1 MEWHIQ
7 PRSLA
12 CAICQRKFVDKQR
25 YQTTLYSQGDNGYR
39 REDICMECEGESNNE
54 KRSFT
59 VTDINTLRKKE
70 NFISQWKGIIQI
82 TPSVVKSDS
91 VQRDKIEVLLRSII
105 AQNSSKYKNASYI
118 LAIMLER
125 KRILKVKD
133 VYIDHQK
140 KITLYEQSKTGD
152 IFAIEDPGLNINQLD
167 EVQKEICDVLER
179 GVSNNEISISPA
191 VNMEENILFSRI
203 QIS

>member
-1 MEWHIQ
+1 
-7 PRSLA
+7 
-12 CAICQRKFVDKQR
+12 
-25 YQTTLYSQGDNGYR
+25 
-39 REDICMECEGESNNE
+39 
-54 KRSFT
+54 
-59 VTDINTLRKKE
+59 
-70 NFISQWKGIIQI
+70 
-82 TPSVVKSDS
+82 
-91 VQRDKIEVLLRSII
+91 
-105 AQNSSKYKNASYI
+105 
-118 LAIMLER
+118 MLER

>member
-1 MEWHIQ
+1 
-7 PRSLA
+7 
-12 CAICQRKFVDKQR
+12 
-25 YQTTLYSQGDNGYR
+25 
-39 REDICMECEGESNNE
+39 MECEGESNNE

-133 VYIDHQK
+133 V
-140 KITLYEQSKTGD
+140 
-152 IFAIEDPGLNINQLD
+152 
-167 EVQKEICDVLER
+167 
-179 GVSNNEISISPA
+179 
-191 VNMEENILFSRI
+191 
-203 QIS
+203 